1 MSSYSSTS
9 LSGSS
14 HYARTDSSSPY
25 PSSPSTSPGTTPPS
39 PLSLRPPSSPA
50 SLAPSSP
57 RSYRSKGDRSQHP
70 HETQRHGEASV
81 GVDPSELIGKTL
93 TRVRQSRVHPCLT
106 LHFKDGASFQ
116 VRVVGYDPQ
125 FRGVPK
131 KLESDSHIL
140 NPTSGSADVSL
151 TVKHAAMITLQDKAF
166 QVQAGRGRSDG
177 ARMTT
182 GTRETRWT
190 QKHAAFAIKFVEE
203 AGWHCIWATLVEY
216 DEKDAETCVFRNFAD
231 VYVDSL
237 HVSSA
242 VLSHVAP
249 AQASVRA
256 SSRPR
261 PASPPPQGSQSQK
274 GQKSK
279 RRAWKKKKPETPKAR
294 W

>member
-25 PSSPSTSPGTTPPS
+25 PSSPSTSPGTSPS
-39 PLSLRPPSSPA
+39 SPYSLKPPSSPA
-50 SLAPSSP
+50 SLAPPSAP
-57 RSYRSKGDRSQHP
+57 SYRSKGERSQHP
-70 HETQRHGEASV
+70 HETQRRGEASV
-81 GVDPSELIGKTL
+81 GVEPSALIGKTL

-106 LHFKDGASFQ
+106 LHFSDGASFQ

-131 KLESDSHIL
+131 KLESDSHVL
-140 NPTSGSADVSL
+140 NPASGTADVSL
-151 TVKHAAMITLQDKAF
+151 TVKHAAMITLADKAF

-177 ARMTT
+177 ARMATD
-182 GTRETRWT
+182 TRETRWT

-203 AGWHCIWATLVEY
+203 AGWHCIWATLAEY
-216 DEKDAETCVFRNFAD
+216 DERDAETCVFRNFAD

-237 HVSSA
+237 HASSA
-242 VLSHVAP
+242 VPSHVAS
-249 AQASVRA
+249 AQSSMRT
-256 SSRPR
+256 SSRSR
-261 PASPPPQGSQSQK
+261 PASPAPKTSQPQK
-274 GQKSK
+274 GRKSK
-279 RRAWKKKKPETPKAR
+279 RRTGKKKKAETPKAR